1 MVMLSISQTII
12 LSQQLSHS
20 KFTIMKQYIEP
31 ITFVIYIESSQVLCA
46 SFDSLDH
53 TERWEFDDTETI

>member
-12 LSQQLSHS
+12 LSPQLSHS

-31 ITFVIYIESSQVLCA
+31 KTYIIDFESMQVLCA